1 MRVALIL
8 VILIGA
14 LGCSKYTT
22 PRKVEKKLTD
32 GTWIINEFI
41 ENEKSILPKYKNVSM
56 AFGEDGTLIVQTS
69 SSINGKWYA
78 GAERTP
84 AVVYIEL
91 PETDSLHVISDDWV
105 VYELNKTKC
114 VLKRRQGADD
124 KDFDYEKFLDN
135 LTLYKK

>member
-1 MRVALIL
+1 MRVVLIL

-22 PRKVEKKLTD
+22 PRKVNRKLTD
-32 GTWIINEFI
+32 GTWLINEFI
-41 ENEKSILPKYKNVSM
+41 ENEKSLMSKYKNITM
-56 AFGEDGTLIVQTS
+56 AFGEDGTLNVTTGSKIV
-69 SSINGKWYA
+69 GKWYA
-78 GAERTP
+78 GADRTP

-91 PETDSLHVISDDWV
+91 PETDSLHVIADDWI

-124 KDFDYEKFLDN
+124 EDFDYDKFLDN